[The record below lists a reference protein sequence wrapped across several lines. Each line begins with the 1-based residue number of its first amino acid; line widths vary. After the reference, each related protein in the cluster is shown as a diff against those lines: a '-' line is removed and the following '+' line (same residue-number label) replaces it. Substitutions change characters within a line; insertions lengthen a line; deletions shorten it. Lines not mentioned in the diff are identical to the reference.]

1 MAHSFRLLPLALL
14 VVTALCLTTTAAAQQ
29 QPQQPDPSC
38 GTVVAALENVR
49 RQEISG
55 KTVVSGDVVFLNRA
69 ATDRKAY
76 AVLVTL
82 DGATMDYPPIADV
95 KVCSDVTI
103 KGGSAGAQPKATCS
117 FSLTAQGRYVV
128 ATARAYGLA
137 PANNAK
143 AACTARAFIA

>member
-1 MAHSFRLLPLALL
+1 MARRLRLLPLALA
-14 VVTALCLTTTAAAQQ
+14 VVMALCLTTTAAAQQ

-38 GTVVAALENVR
+38 GTVVAALENMR
-49 RQEISG
+49 RQEVSG
-55 KTVVSGDVVFLNRA
+55 KTVVSGDVVLLNRA
-69 ATDRKAY
+69 ASDRNAY

-103 KGGSAGAQPKATCS
+103 KGGAGAQPKATCA
-117 FSLTAQGRYVV
+117 FSITAQGRYVV